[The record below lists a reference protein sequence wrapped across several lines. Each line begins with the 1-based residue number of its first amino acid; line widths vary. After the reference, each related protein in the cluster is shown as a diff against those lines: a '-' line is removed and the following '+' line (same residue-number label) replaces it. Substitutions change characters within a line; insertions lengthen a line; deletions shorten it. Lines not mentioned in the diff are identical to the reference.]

1 MAGGMVEL
9 VLVDGGHSRSD
20 RGVLVKDLGSS
31 GRRPS
36 HAPPPRPPAP
46 RRSQTWRAATKSEPT
61 ANAGATTRDRHR
73 PFTRHR
79 RHRSPQQRQ
88 RWCRQPCERSQ
99 QVGPGRA
106 TARPCR
112 KPTVV
117 TLPTVAHTSPAA
129 PQATTPRR
137 ALASRAVRCWAGCA
151 RAPPLCRRPT
161 PQYDTAAACEGPC
174 QCGACAG
181 PRVRRQGPQ
190 QATTAIQGG
199 AASRRKG
206 CGLPA
211 SLSLSLS
218 LSLFPNR
225 TYACSRRTLA
235 VREPPPIPRRSP
247 LAVDAHA
254 PRPLSSVEEPD
265 GPGRVGLCVVHR
277 G

>member
-1 MAGGMVEL
+1 MVGE
-9 VLVDGGHSRSD
+9 SSSD
-20 RGVLVKDLGSS
+20 RGVVLKDLGSS

-36 HAPPPRPPAP
+36 HAPPPRPPVP

-218 LSLFPNR
+218 LSLPQSHVRVLASN
-225 TYACSRRTLA
+225 SRRA
-235 VREPPPIPRRSP
+235 GASSHPAP
-247 LAVDAHA
+247 LAARSRRA
-254 PRPLSSVEEPD
+254 CPEAALLCGGARRAWARWTLCRASRVE
-265 GPGRVGLCVVHR
+265 
-277 G
+277 